1 MSRIRGK
8 NTTPERVVRSELHS
22 RGFRFRIHRKDLPGS
37 PDIVLSKYRTV
48 IFVHGC
54 YWHRHEGCKYATTP
68 KSNVEFWLNKFNEN
82 TQRDSRNQKAL
93 KDLGW
98 KVLIVWE
105 CEISKTGFFDNLVGQ
120 IRGEKAK

>member
-37 PDIVLSKYRTV
+37 PDIVLPKYRTV

-93 KDLGW
+93 KELGW